1 MAGWTLKDY
10 LAIGLSRSTYY
21 RDQRRAKPMPPKSEA
36 QRRWA
41 WANKD
46 KKGKEGAAA
55 REFAEADKGGKLPTR
70 MKPGKGKKK

>member
-21 RDQRRAKPMPPKSEA
+21 RDRRRAKPMPPKSEV

-46 KKGKEGAAA
+46 KKGREGAAA
-55 REFAEADKGGKLPTR
+55 REFAEADKGGKLPKRTKSAGR
-70 MKPGKGKKK
+70 KK